1 MCKIGIGYI
10 WVKRQ
15 KKNVDKKNKIK
26 VAVMNVTWG
35 VACILLNKSS
45 RATNQFVW
53 MRMAI
58 SVEVY

>member
-1 MCKIGIGYI
+1 MKHEKI
-10 WVKRQ
+10 
-15 KKNVDKKNKIK
+15 VDKKNKIK
-26 VAVMNVTWG
+26 VVVMNVTWS
-35 VACILLNKSS
+35 VAREQSVLLNKSS